1 MRRGPRQTGRILSR
15 TALRG
20 GTERNSTIYKRFS
33 FLVFLA
39 VTLLGAVLVS
49 PTIRLWFSSPESIES
64 LAPDER
70 EALYGQSTVP
80 GIDLAGGYRL
90 AVSLDLSR
98 YTERG
103 RARAVEG
110 LVENW
115 RRRLNAFGISEPFI
129 DAREHDTFEIVVP
142 LSADTG
148 LAGRMIRE
156 SGEITLHLF
165 KDGAE
170 VQALRQ
176 RIDDA
181 LRARAAVL
189 SAATTPTAP
198 VEIDGPESERS
209 VGQES
214 AGSGESEPAG
224 PGAFSALLSRITVE
238 EGIGDIAVRDDHL
251 DTVKAILADSTVQAS
266 IRAFN
271 LANPPAGAFAWASEP
286 VERGG
291 RLFHPLYFINQDVD
305 LNVQPV
311 ASAVVS
317 DASVTANRG
326 AYAVRLFLQD
336 EGRESLANLSS
347 ANAGNRVAIKMNGQ
361 VYVTLY
367 IQGRIPDGRI
377 EIPGGDSLVAA
388 RALAVILESESPP
401 LDMVL
406 LDQAADAPPP
416 LGEGA
421 VDSAAVAGAIGLG
434 LLCAMFIIR
443 YRAAGLLFV
452 LGIPH
457 YLIMTGAVLRLWNIA
472 GIAPYFTLAGAVGL
486 LGTVLV
492 FALMHLW
499 IFEYLRTESG
509 KESSVRQDVMT
520 SLEKIRPVLVWT
532 HVMPLLVS
540 VSLVVVGTDAVVN
553 FGLVLFSGAAGSL
566 LTCMCWTYLLLSSLV
581 ADWQIRKL
589 SV

>member
-1 MRRGPRQTGRILSR
+1 M
-15 TALRG
+15 
-20 GTERNSTIYKRFS
+20 
-33 FLVFLA
+33 FLA

-49 PTIRLWFSSPESIES
+49 PTVRLWFSSPESIEA
-64 LAPDER
+64 LAPEER
-70 EALYGQSTVP
+70 KALYGQSTVP

-90 AVSLDLSR
+90 AVSVDLSR

-103 RARAVEG
+103 RARVVEG

-115 RRRLNAFGISEPFI
+115 RRRLNAFGISEPVI
-129 DAREHDTFEIVVP
+129 AEGENDTFEIVVP

-170 VQALRQ
+170 AQALRQ

-181 LRARAAVL
+181 LSEQA
-189 SAATTPTAP
+189 S
-198 VEIDGPESERS
+198 EST
-209 VGQES
+209 VP
-214 AGSGESEPAG
+214 GE
-224 PGAFSALLSRITVE
+224 FSALLASITVE
-238 EGIGDIAVRDDHL
+238 EGIGDIAVREDNL
-251 DTVKAILADSTVQAS
+251 DAVKAILADSTVQAS

-347 ANAGNRVAIKMNGQ
+347 ANAGNRLAIKMNGQ
-361 VYVTLY
+361 VYVTLN

-377 EIPGGDSLVAA
+377 EVPGGDSLEAS
-388 RALAVILESESPP
+388 RALAAILESESPP
-401 LDMVL
+401 LDVVL
-406 LDQAADAPPP
+406 LDQGADVPSL

-421 VDSAAVAGAIGLG
+421 EDSVAVAGAVGLG
-434 LLCAMFIIR
+434 LLCAMFVIR
-443 YRAAGLLFV
+443 YRVAGLLFV

-486 LGTVLV
+486 LGAILV
-492 FALMHLW
+492 FVSVHLW
-499 IFEYLRTESG
+499 ILEYLRAESG
-509 KESSVRQDVMT
+509 TESSVRQDVLA
-520 SLEKIRPVLVWT
+520 SLEKIKPVLVWT
-532 HVMPLLVS
+532 HVLLLLVS

-566 LTCMCWTYLLLSSLV
+566 LTCLCWTYMLLSSLV

>member
-1 MRRGPRQTGRILSR
+1 M
-15 TALRG
+15 
-20 GTERNSTIYKRFS
+20 
-33 FLVFLA
+33 FLA

-49 PTIRLWFSSPESIES
+49 PTIRLWFSSPESIEA
-64 LAPDER
+64 LAPEER
-70 EALYGQSTVP
+70 KALYSQSTVP

-90 AVSLDLSR
+90 AVSTDLSR
-98 YTERG
+98 FTERG
-103 RARAVEG
+103 RTRAVEG

-115 RRRLNAFGISEPFI
+115 RRRLNAFGISEPVI
-129 DAREHDTFEIVVP
+129 TVRENDTFEIVVP

-148 LAGRMIRE
+148 LISRIIRE

-181 LRARAAVL
+181 LRERTSSAAAA
-189 SAATTPTAP
+189 SAATTSSAATSSAATSAAATSAGNGGQESAIT
-198 VEIDGPESERS
+198 VGP
-209 VGQES
+209 ES
-214 AGSGESEPAG
+214 AGSGGSASTG
-224 PGAFSALLSRITVE
+224 PGEFSALLASITVE
-238 EGIGDIAVRDDHL
+238 EGIGDIAVREDNL
-251 DTVKAILADSTVQAS
+251 DAVQAILADSTVQAG

-271 LANPPAGAFAWASEP
+271 LANPPAGSFAWASVP

-291 RLFHPLYFINQDVD
+291 RLFHPLYFINQDID

-326 AYAVRLFLQD
+326 VYAVRLFLQD

-347 ANAGNRVAIKMNGQ
+347 ANAGNRVAIKMNDQ
-361 VYVTLY
+361 VYVTLN

-377 EIPGGDSLVAA
+377 EVPGGDSLEEA

-401 LDMVL
+401 LDVAL
-406 LDQAADAPPP
+406 LDQAADAPSP

-421 VDSAAVAGAIGLG
+421 ADSAAGAGAIGLG
-434 LLCAMFIIR
+434 LLCALFVIR

-452 LGIPH
+452 TGMLH
-457 YLIMTGAVLRLWNIA
+457 FLIMTGAVLRLWNIA

-486 LGTVLV
+486 LGAVLV
-492 FALMHLW
+492 FSSVHLW
-499 IFEYLRTESG
+499 IFEYLRAESG
-509 KESSVRQDVMT
+509 TESSVRQDVMA

-532 HVMPLLVS
+532 HVMLLLVS

-566 LTCMCWTYLLLSSLV
+566 LTCMCWTNMLLSSLV

>member
-1 MRRGPRQTGRILSR
+1 M
-15 TALRG
+15 
-20 GTERNSTIYKRFS
+20 
-33 FLVFLA
+33 FLA

-49 PTIRLWFSSPESIES
+49 PTIRLWLSSPESIEA
-64 LAPDER
+64 LAPEER
-70 EALYGQSTVP
+70 QALYSQSTVP
-80 GIDLAGGYRL
+80 GIDLAGGYL
-90 AVSLDLSR
+90 LTVSMDLSR
-98 YTERG
+98 FTERG
-103 RARAVEG
+103 RTRAVEG

-115 RRRLNAFGISEPFI
+115 RRRLNAFGISEPI
-129 DAREHDTFEIVVP
+129 ITARENDTFEIVVP
-142 LSADTG
+142 LSADIG
-148 LAGRMIRE
+148 LVSRIIRE

-181 LRARAAVL
+181 LRERASDVAASDVAASDVAAV
-189 SAATTPTAP
+189 SAGA
-198 VEIDGPESERS
+198 D
-209 VGQES
+209 GQES
-214 AGSGESEPAG
+214 ADPGGSASAEPGSSASTA
-224 PGAFSALLSRITVE
+224 PGAFSALLARITVE
-238 EGIGDIAVRDDHL
+238 EGIGDIAVREDNL
-251 DTVKAILADSTVQAS
+251 DAVKAILADSTVQAG

-305 LNVQPV
+305 LTVQPV

-317 DASVTANRG
+317 DATVTANRG

-361 VYVTLY
+361 VYVTLN

-377 EIPGGDSLVAA
+377 EVPGGESLEEA

-401 LDMVL
+401 LDVAL
-406 LDQAADAPPP
+406 QDRAAGAPSP

-421 VDSAAVAGAIGLG
+421 ADSAAGAGAIGLG
-434 LLCAMFIIR
+434 LLCALFVVR

-452 LGIPH
+452 TGILH

-472 GIAPYFTLAGAVGL
+472 GIAPYFTLAGVVGL
-486 LGTVLV
+486 LGAVLV
-492 FALMHLW
+492 FASVHLW
-499 IFEYLRTESG
+499 IFEYLRAESG
-509 KESSVRQDVMT
+509 TESSVRQDVMGT
-520 SLEKIRPVLVWT
+520 LEKIRPVVVWT
-532 HVMPLLVS
+532 HIMLLLVS

-566 LTCMCWTYLLLSSLV
+566 LTCLCWTNMLLSSLV

>member
-1 MRRGPRQTGRILSR
+1 M
-15 TALRG
+15 
-20 GTERNSTIYKRFS
+20 
-33 FLVFLA
+33 FLA

-49 PTIRLWFSSPESIES
+49 PTIRLWFSSPESIEA
-64 LAPDER
+64 LAPEER
-70 EALYGQSTVP
+70 KALYGQSTVP

-90 AVSLDLSR
+90 AVSMDLSR
-98 YTERG
+98 FTERG

-115 RRRLNAFGISEPFI
+115 RRRLNDFGISEPVI
-129 DAREHDTFEIVVP
+129 AARENDTFEIVVP

-148 LAGRMIRE
+148 LVSRILWE

-170 VQALRQ
+170 VQVLRQ
-176 RIDDA
+176 RIDSA
-181 LRARAAVL
+181 LRERASAVTA
-189 SAATTPTAP
+189 SADASA
-198 VEIDGPESERS
+198 
-209 VGQES
+209 S
-214 AGSGESEPAG
+214 AGSGAQESAAPRESESAIAGGPEPAVSGGSESAG
-224 PGAFSALLSRITVE
+224 PGDFSALLARITVE
-238 EGIGDIAVRDDHL
+238 EGIGDIAVREDNL
-251 DTVKAILADSTVQAS
+251 DAVRAILADSTVQAG

-291 RLFHPLYFINQDVD
+291 RLFYPLYFINQDVD

-336 EGRESLANLSS
+336 EGRVSLANLSS
-347 ANAGNRVAIKMNGQ
+347 ANAGNRLAIKMNGQ
-361 VYVTLY
+361 VYVTLN

-377 EIPGGDSLVAA
+377 EVPGGDSLEEA

-401 LDMVL
+401 LEVSL
-406 LDQAADAPPP
+406 LDLAADAPSP

-421 VDSAAVAGAIGLG
+421 VDSVAGAGAVGLG
-434 LLCAMFIIR
+434 LLCAMFVVR

-452 LGIPH
+452 TGILH

-486 LGTVLV
+486 IGTVLV
-492 FALMHLW
+492 FAAVHLW
-499 IFEYLRTESG
+499 IFEYLRAESG
-509 KESSVRQDVMT
+509 TESSVRQDVMG

-532 HVMPLLVS
+532 HVMLLLVS

-566 LTCMCWTYLLLSSLV
+566 LTCLCWTNMLLSSLV